1 MARLIDNA
9 VRLQT
14 AEAKLAEARSNVEA
28 LALESDETALDRALQ
43 SRRAAEDKLA
53 ALHGAAAK
61 IGKEISEIEAAI
73 DKVVDGRV
81 RAETSVAVNAMADR
95 LAKAQAAHEAAALE
109 LELAAKEGGILI
121 PESVA
126 VYQFTRSAR
135 EQLPPA
141 VEMVVA
147 ALRAHSRGV
156 LSGHGSP
163 SLPQQPAPPPKLEIV
178 PPMPTVSLFATK
190 KLKYLDAAGAVIV
203 CGAYH
208 KHTFPQALGE
218 LALRTNVAVA
228 LNDKRV
234 RDLQAAG
241 LATVGTPD
249 EAACEW
255 LGARGR
261 EAPERFAKRGG
272 PPIHSSLTSF
282 TPSGTGPFTVVDRG
296 PPIVGSMPAQP
307 LAVGAR
313 KAEEE

>member
-121 PESVA
+121 PESVP

-147 ALRAHSRGV
+147 AL
-156 LSGHGSP
+156 
-163 SLPQQPAPPPKLEIV
+163 
-178 PPMPTVSLFATK
+178 
-190 KLKYLDAAGAVIV
+190 
-203 CGAYH
+203 
-208 KHTFPQALGE
+208 
-218 LALRTNVAVA
+218 
-228 LNDKRV
+228 
-234 RDLQAAG
+234 
-241 LATVGTPD
+241 
-249 EAACEW
+249 
-255 LGARGR
+255 
-261 EAPERFAKRGG
+261 
-272 PPIHSSLTSF
+272 
-282 TPSGTGPFTVVDRG
+282 
-296 PPIVGSMPAQP
+296 
-307 LAVGAR
+307 
-313 KAEEE
+313 